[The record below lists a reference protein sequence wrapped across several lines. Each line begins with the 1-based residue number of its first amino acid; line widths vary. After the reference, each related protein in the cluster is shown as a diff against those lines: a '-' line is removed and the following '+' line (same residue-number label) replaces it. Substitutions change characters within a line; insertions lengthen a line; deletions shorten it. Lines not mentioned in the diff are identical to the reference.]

1 MYFHRFYIFICFY
14 NVLFCI
20 NDIYSNCCCCDNIH
34 IKDTEENVIYFTK
47 ELDEIYIAILYR
59 LKGEYSDNVYK
70 DTHWWQSSIIKK
82 EELEDFLSNLE
93 IFSKQYIKNNDHR
106 VFAYSIFK
114 GKSNASSKLKEY
126 ENKFLNSKFVKY
138 IDKKKAIKDF
148 KSSFFNNN
156 RHTRRK
162 TWQSFFE
169 IINRNFKK
177 EDSDD
182 FFFSEKDNKINTY
195 LYVLTE
201 NKMYE
206 LGFEIKSETLFL
218 MRFDIQQDEKHFS
231 VYNDYFVKNKAEYTF
246 TEKDNFQMCV
256 DHIWGYDTKNK
267 SHKYKSDDVNEFEKM
282 LCEDIRSSFD
292 GNKITEDRLKS
303 YHKLY

>member
-1 MYFHRFYIFICFY
+1 VYFYKFYIFICFY

-20 NDIYSNCCCCDNIH
+20 NNIYSNCCCDNIH
-34 IKDTEENVIYFTK
+34 IEDTEKNVIYITN
-47 ELDEIYIAILYR
+47 ELDKDYIAILYR
-59 LKGEYSDNVYK
+59 LKGDYSDNVYK

-93 IFSKQYIKNNDHR
+93 IFSKQYIENNDHR

-138 IDKKKAIKDF
+138 IDKKKAIEDF

-169 IINRNFKK
+169 VINRNFKK
-177 EDSDD
+177 ENSDEY
-182 FFFSEKDNKINTY
+182 FFSEGDNDSYTY
-195 LYVLTE
+195 LYILTE
-201 NKMYE
+201 NNMYE
-206 LGFEIKSETLFL
+206 LGFQIENKTLFL
-218 MRFDIQQDEKHFS
+218 IRISLQQDAKHFF
-231 VYNDYFVKNKAEYTF
+231 VYSQYFDKNIYSF
-246 TEKDNFQMCV
+246 TEKKDNFQMCV
-256 DHIWGYDTKNK
+256 DHIWGYDAKNK